1 MDIVAKEAQQRKQYK
16 IAVLPYNEEK
26 KKGKT

>member
-1 MDIVAKEAQQRKQYK
+1 MDIVAKEAQQRKQYN
-16 IAVLPYNEEK
+16 ITILPYNEEK